1 MEFVFFTGQSGNWTI
16 RANTNTAAETAQR
29 LLRVNSADLRTRL
42 ERLASGLRVNRAAD
56 DVAALAVSEGL
67 RAQISGTGQGVRN
80 TELAVNQ
87 LRTAEG
93 ALNETSGIL
102 VRMRELA
109 VQASNSTLNDSGRR
123 AIQAEFNQ
131 LSAEV
136 NRQAVSASSA
146 FQEGPVAT
154 IQAGGGAGE
163 ADRLEISVPDASTSA
178 LGLDVASLN
187 TGPDAGRAIGSLDQ
201 AISSITAARG
211 QLGAIENRLSSSIRV
226 SETAREN
233 LLASESTVRDA
244 DVAAKAAS
252 LARSRTLTQS
262 GLLSLGQAN
271 RLPGRV
277 LDLLA

>member
-1 MEFVFFTGQSGNWTI
+1 M
-16 RANTNTAAETAQR
+16 
-29 LLRVNSADLRTRL
+29 
-42 ERLASGLRVNRAAD
+42 
-56 DVAALAVSEGL
+56 
-67 RAQISGTGQGVRN
+67 
-80 TELAVNQ
+80 
-87 LRTAEG
+87 
-93 ALNETSGIL
+93 
-102 VRMRELA
+102 
-109 VQASNSTLNDSGRR
+109 
-123 AIQAEFNQ
+123 
-131 LSAEV
+131 
-136 NRQAVSASSA
+136 
-146 FQEGPVAT
+146 AT

-163 ADRLEISVPDASTSA
+163 ADRLEISVPDASA

-244 DVAAKAAS
+244 DVAAEAAS
-252 LARSRTLTQS
+252 LARSITLTQL